1 MSDERDRAPPEPNAP
16 ARRFGAPSAAGVP
29 RMETVRVTAPDLE
42 RRAAIARSHRRLTF
56 AAGFFVVLFAALAAK
71 LTDATVLQ
79 PMLPKE
85 SLVAPDVPKL
95 PIQQAV
101 FATSPAAMPIL
112 DHAHRAPITD
122 RNGVILAI
130 SLPMATAYADPRQ
143 VTDPRH
149 AAEQLASVLPNL
161 DVPVI
166 AARLASD
173 KKFVYIARD
182 ITPEQELRINDLGI
196 PGVSFQDTEVRRYP
210 LGDVAAQTLGH
221 IDRAAHGDMGIEK
234 FFDQRLQSDAT
245 PLRLSIDVRIQ
256 AVVRDVLMQAWDEF
270 HPVGAAGIVMNVQ
283 TGEVLAIVSLP
294 DYDANDFDH
303 STPDERFNRPVQG
316 VYEPG
321 STFKLQTASMALD
334 GGIVHPW
341 DEFDAAHPIHVGRF
355 TITDF
360 EGKHRWLYLPE
371 VLVYSSNL
379 GAAHIAMAVGAERQR
394 AWLRRMGM
402 FNRVPIQL
410 PEAAMPLFQPAKR
423 WGESTVM
430 TVGFGQ
436 GISETPMQVV
446 RATAAVANGGI
457 LRPPTLLAVAPDDA
471 VPGDPVM
478 KPETSDLMRKLMRL
492 VVSDGYG
499 KPADIPGYFVGG
511 KTGTSEKVGA
521 HGYQKHTNVSA
532 FISVFPMNAPKYAVY
547 MMLDA
552 PQGDKSTGGFSTA
565 GAVSAPAAGKVIARI
580 GPMLGLLPAAGADA
594 QAIAASL
601 VFPLQPSRPTGVAAD
616 VLPGQGAQPIPTSI
630 SPAREAPRTTPRPD
644 ERRADTGLRVQTV
657 ALH

>member
-1 MSDERDRAPPEPNAP
+1 VSDLPDRRPPDASAP
-16 ARRFGAPSAAGVP
+16 ARRFGAPAAAGIP
-29 RMETVRVTAPDLE
+29 RMETVRITAPDLE
-42 RRAAIARSHRRLTF
+42 RRAAIARSHRRLLV
-56 AAGFFVVLFAALAAK
+56 ASGAFVVLFLAVAAK

-79 PMLPKE
+79 PMLPRE
-85 SLVAPDVPKL
+85 SLVTTNVPKL
-95 PIQQAV
+95 PVQQAV
-101 FATSPAAMPIL
+101 FAATPAAMPML
-112 DHAHRAPITD
+112 GHAHRAPITD
-122 RNGVILAI
+122 RNGEILAI

-143 VTDPRH
+143 VTDPEH
-149 AAEQLASVLPNL
+149 AAEELATVLPDL
-161 DVPVI
+161 DVKVI

-173 KKFVYIARD
+173 KKFIYIARD

-196 PGVSFQDTEVRRYP
+196 PGVAFQETEVRRYP
-210 LGDVAAQTLGH
+210 LGVVAAQTIGH
-221 IDRAAHGDMGIEK
+221 IDRAGHGDMGLEK
-234 FFDQRLQSDAT
+234 YFDKRLDTDPT

-256 AVVRDVLMQAWDEF
+256 AVVRDVLAQAVDEF
-270 HPVGAAGIVMNVQ
+270 HPLAAAGIVMNVQ

-303 STPDERFNRPVQG
+303 STADERFNRPVQG

-334 GGIVHPW
+334 AGIIHPW

-394 AWLRRMGM
+394 AWLQKMGM

-410 PEAAMPLFQPAKR
+410 PEAARPLFQPAKR

-436 GISETPMQVV
+436 GISEPPVQIV

-457 LRPPTLLAVAPDDA
+457 LRPATLLAVAPDTP
-471 VPGDPVM
+471 VPGVQVM

-492 VVSDGYG
+492 VVSVGYG

-521 HGYQKHTNVSA
+521 HGYRKHTNVSA
-532 FISVFPMNAPKYAVY
+532 FVSVFPMNAPKYAVY

-552 PQGDKSTGGFSTA
+552 PQGNKSTGGFSTA

-580 GPMLGLLPAAGADA
+580 GPMLGLLPATGEEA
-594 QAIAASL
+594 QTIAASL
-601 VFPLQPSRPTGVAAD
+601 AFPLQPQRPVGVAAD
-616 VLPGQGAQPIPTSI
+616 VLPGQGVQPIPTNI
-630 SPAREAPRTTPRPD
+630 NPTRQPQRARPRPD
-644 ERRADTGLRVQTV
+644 QRRADAGLRVQAV
-657 ALH
+657 ALR